1 MIAPSL
7 FNIAAV
13 VITLAALFGYINHRW
28 LRLPQTIG
36 LVVIALLAS
45 LSVIAIDALFPAS
58 NFQGAVR
65 SLLGRIDFHEAL
77 MKGMLGFLLFAGA
90 LHVDLGEL
98 LSRKWAITSMARS
111 SRWACS
117 SSRRRSSTTS

>member
-13 VITLAALFGYINHRW
+13 IITLAALFGYINHRW

-45 LSVIAIDALFPAS
+45 LSVIAIDALFPAT

-90 LHVDLGEL
+90 LHVDLGEIL
-98 LSRKWAITSMARS
+98 RRKWAIGLMATVGVDNS
-111 SRWACS
+111 Y
-117 SSRRRSSTTS
+117 